1 MPAGSLDWL
10 RIVVRSGQPRLEAA
24 RHWREGNMKVLWIGF
39 GQAGGKMVNCLMG
52 MNRHLYSAIN
62 TEEADLSGLSHIREK
77 ILIGKYALRGR
88 GVGSDIDLGA
98 SIAEKSLAQMMDR
111 IDAMVRKRDPEVI
124 WIAAG
129 LGGGTGA
136 GGSFVLANELKKVYK
151 HLPVYGIGVV
161 PSVAGMPHDK
171 EALNLYNTIKSF
183 ELWVHY
189 FNNILLVDNQQYE
202 QPHVTR
208 ESVEKMFQRVN
219 ENLAQT
225 LTTIISAGEIRPPPQ
240 EVFSS
245 SEIKATL
252 GLIGDVSTIGYCG
265 EEIKVKSQF
274 WRDGMDPGTHE
285 LESIIERSVEK
296 SALTFPAEVSG
307 ARAASLI
314 VHGRPDHMFSQAIS
328 VDKARLEELTTVGKV
343 RYGDYPDRRTKYLS
357 AITVISGITRL
368 DQMRK
373 RVQELNGSTPSNHHA
388 VSDSAVEPS
397 VI

>member
-1 MPAGSLDWL
+1 M
-10 RIVVRSGQPRLEAA
+10 R
-24 RHWREGNMKVLWIGF
+24 VLWIGF
-39 GQAGGKMVNCLMG
+39 GQAGGKIVNSLMG
-52 MNRHLYSAIN
+52 MNRRLYSAIAIN
-62 TEEADLSGLSHIREK
+62 TEEADLSGLRYIRQK
-77 ILIGKYALRGR
+77 VMIGRYALRGR

-98 SIAEKSLAQMMDR
+98 SIAEKSLAQMMDS

-151 HLPVYGIGVV
+151 
-161 PSVAGMPHDK
+161 
-171 EALNLYNTIKSF
+171 EALNLSNTIKSF
-183 ELWVHY
+183 ELWNHY

-202 QPHVTR
+202 QAHVTR

-225 LTTIISAGEIRPPPQ
+225 LTTILTAGEIRPPPQ

-252 GLIGDVSTIGYCG
+252 GLIGDVSTIGHCA
-265 EEIKVKSQF
+265 EEVKVKSQF
-274 WRDGMDPGTHE
+274 WRGGMEPGTHE

-296 SALTFPAEVSG
+296 SSLTFPADVSG
-307 ARAASLI
+307 ARSASLI
-314 VHGRPDHMFSQAIS
+314 VHGRPEHLYTQSIS
-328 VDKARLEELTTVGKV
+328 VGRARLEELTTVGKV

-357 AITVISGITRL
+357 AITIVSGITDFSRL

-373 RVQELNGSTPSNHHA
+373 RVQELNGSTPSNHHT
-388 VSDSAVEPS
+388 VTDSVVEPS